1 MLRRVKRYI
10 LLTGLSALLAA
21 LLTGCGFSDA
31 SVEELFTLP
40 RMAEEYTGL
49 TKELDDLIAQ
59 GYEYASPTG
68 GRNIQSVQMV
78 DLDGDGQQE
87 ALAFFRMSSDEKP
100 LKIFVFRLEDGT
112 YTRFCTIESSGSA
125 IDSVYYQDFNGDG
138 RRELIVGWRISAE
151 VQTVAVYTVAR
162 EPVVLM
168 SSGYSRFTMQD
179 LNSDGIPSL
188 LVLRTD
194 GNSQSVAEF
203 YGWQDEQMGVAY
215 RCVLSSSMASLNR
228 GSMVSGRVDADTPA
242 LFITG
247 VDEQGMAVTDILVF
261 RSELGLVNLALTGS
275 STGVSNAV
283 FAYRQLSP
291 QDIDGDGSIEIP
303 DPDPSWSGEQTD
315 GLVRWMRCS
324 GDGELSVAAETYP
337 SLSCGWYLNI
347 PESWWDW
354 NVEAVT
360 GSISNENQLNLNI
373 NGDPVLSIYTITGEN
388 RENRG
393 RLGKRI
399 VLRRQTATVYA
410 GELYDAGA
418 YYGMDEDLLRRSFS
432 LIVGTWSN

>member
-78 DLDGDGQQE
+78 DLDGDRQQE

-125 IDSVYYQDFNGDG
+125 IDSVYYQDLNGDG

-151 VQTVAVYTVAR
+151 VQTVAVYTVER
-162 EPVVLM
+162 EPVALM
-168 SSGYSRFTMQD
+168 SSGYNRFTMQD
-179 LNSDGIPSL
+179 LNGDSIPSL

-261 RSELGLVNLALTGS
+261 RQELGLVNLALTGS
-275 STGVSNAV
+275 TTGVSNAV
-283 FAYRQLSP
+283 FAYRQLPP

-324 GDGELSVAAETYP
+324 GDGELSVAVETYH

-418 YYGMDEDLLRRSFS
+418 YYGMDEDLLRRSFN